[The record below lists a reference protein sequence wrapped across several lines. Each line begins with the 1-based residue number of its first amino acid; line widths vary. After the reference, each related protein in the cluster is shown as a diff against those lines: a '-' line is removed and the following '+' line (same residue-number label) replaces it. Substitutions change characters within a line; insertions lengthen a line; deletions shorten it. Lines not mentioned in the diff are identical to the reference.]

1 MPLLDENL
9 RKRCHS
15 HGMSDEE
22 PVSSKKI
29 RYEGDRKERDR
40 DRDRDGERDKEKG
53 KEEKEKERTKEKKFY
68 TPRQSDEE
76 GHFHVICGE
85 NLTERYKILDLMG
98 QGTFAKVIE
107 AWDRKEQRRCAIKIV
122 RATKKYTRDAQFEL
136 DILERVRRKDKEDRY
151 CSVKVVSS
159 FMYHDPRQDREHLC
173 IVFPKLGPSLLDF
186 INKNATFLLKG
197 IAEITR
203 QLCEAL
209 DFLHTEM
216 KLIHTDLKPENILLV
231 EGGYTHE
238 GRRRVPRSYN
248 IRVIDFGGATDE
260 DHSDTSIVSTR
271 HYRAPEVIVGSGW
284 MYGADMWSVGCILIE
299 LYTGEVLFD
308 THENREHLA
317 LMDKVIGPIPDWF
330 SRRMSESSRKYFRS
344 DGRLRWPEM
353 ASSEKSVAKVDHSQR
368 LEDLCPDSDFIALL
382 KGLLDYD
389 KKRRMTAREALSH
402 PFITKF
408 TGASSRASK
417 SKASHS
423 PRRRSRDSSGGRPE
437 CRRRSNSDD

>member
-22 PVSSKKI
+22 PVSSKKV
-29 RYEGDRKERDR
+29 RHDGERKERDR
-40 DRDRDGERDKEKG
+40 ERDREEREREKG
-53 KEEKEKERTKEKKFY
+53 KDEKDKERTKEKKFY

-76 GHFHVICGE
+76 GHFHVVCGE

-107 AWDRKEQRRCAIKIV
+107 AWDRKEQRRYAIKIV

-159 FMYHDPRQDREHLC
+159 FMYNDPRQDREHLC

-186 INKNATFLLKG
+186 INKNATFVLKG

-216 KLIHTDLKPENILLV
+216 SLIHTDLKPENILLV

-248 IRVIDFGGATDE
+248 IRIIDFGGATDE

-330 SRRMSESSRKYFRS
+330 S
-344 DGRLRWPEM
+344 
-353 ASSEKSVAKVDHSQR
+353 
-368 LEDLCPDSDFIALL
+368 
-382 KGLLDYD
+382 
-389 KKRRMTAREALSH
+389 
-402 PFITKF
+402 
-408 TGASSRASK
+408 
-417 SKASHS
+417 
-423 PRRRSRDSSGGRPE
+423 
-437 CRRRSNSDD
+437 